1 MLSDVS
7 DYIIPTDTHE
17 RSCVSRSRPETRD
30 PKNERSH
37 APTSG
42 SLEIYMPLLEGEY
55 AGLLE
60 EVHARLLEGVKR
72 RGPTQMMAL
81 TFEN

>member
-1 MLSDVS
+1 
-7 DYIIPTDTHE
+7 
-17 RSCVSRSRPETRD
+17 
-30 PKNERSH
+30 
-37 APTSG
+37 
-42 SLEIYMPLLEGEY
+42 MPLLEGEY